1 MINVYRCRY
10 CNEPFNSTNILRHED
25 VCFENERFLTEL
37 RRIIDDGTGRA
48 MSRVT
53 YRRLAVRPVS
63 DDHLSRTFGGWDAV
77 AEFLGLAKPFREI
90 GRKRTGLNAPLTD
103 AERHCCTL
111 RMAAEQAY
119 YPSK

>member
-1 MINVYRCRY
+1 MNIYHCRY
-10 CNEPFNSTNILRHED
+10 CHQPFTATTITRHED
-25 VCFENERFLTEL
+25 VCFEDPSLIEAL

-48 MSRVT
+48 ISRVN
-53 YRRLAVRPVS
+53 YRRLANRPVS
-63 DDHLSRTFGGWDAV
+63 DDHLARTLGGWDAV